1 MRLQRI
7 LYLTMERGGSRRVV
21 AQAQV
26 VKIIRKTNGVQRV
39 AIYYCDIPGVSL

>member
-7 LYLTMERGGSRRVV
+7 LYLTMERGGSRRC

-26 VKIIRKTNGVQRV
+26 VKIIGKTNGVQRV